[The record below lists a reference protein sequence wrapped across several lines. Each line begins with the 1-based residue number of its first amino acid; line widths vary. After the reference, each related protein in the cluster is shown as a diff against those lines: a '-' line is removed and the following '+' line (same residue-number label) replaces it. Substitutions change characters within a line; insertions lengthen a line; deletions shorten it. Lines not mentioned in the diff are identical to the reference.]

1 MTTTHEPSS
10 SPAAPRFA
18 RETDLPFGGADEYLE
33 AVEAIKHEHRATSE
47 WKPLR
52 CLRVECVEP
61 TERLYRLDTGTALG
75 LEHGWEGSTVL
86 RPAGGAARTV
96 DLVNPSMG
104 DDNILW
110 SGPVVE
116 ADEASGSLYVAIDGA
131 RAPSR
136 GTFYLRPFEFTALLS
151 QLYTANDYRDL
162 RVPLS
167 VALYATTT
175 GGESP
180 GGVIPP
186 GEPAAAVGWS
196 APWNILWGPPGT
208 GKTRLIGDRVARL
221 LEDPDERVLVV
232 STTNDATDQVAVS
245 VGRAARA
252 LGRAEAGTILR
263 VGRGA
268 RYRTYDQAQQRD
280 LLQGGEFE
288 LRRQIEIQRSKIDAA
303 DQPAERARLRHQL
316 GALVRQ
322 LRNAGSAAVRE
333 SHHRVLVTTAF
344 QALSYVLDRETVGPG
359 HTPFT
364 TVVLDEAGLISR
376 ATVAALSL
384 LASRRLVLV
393 GDPRQLAP
401 IARMARILPPGQARW
416 LGLSALHHL
425 RGGHSS
431 PTFERLSRQYR
442 MHPHIRTAVS
452 AYQYDGQ
459 LTDAPELAGGAEP
472 GLPERRALW
481 YVLDEERCEPHRL
494 RADRGDGNR
503 SWVRPHTPQ
512 VLERLFAEIPAVRD
526 ARGLFLSPF
535 AGQCRAIADH
545 FRLTGA
551 TDWRASTV
559 HQQQGAEADVVIFD
573 TVNAGS
579 HCWPLDE
586 WERLINVAASRA
598 RKLFVLLATRDEA
611 RQPFLAPLV
620 AHLWPC
626 AFVYSGRAWRLEEV
640 TTAASAPDAI
650 AFDPDDQR
658 LGAQLARRKA
668 LRPIL
673 SYEQQRLCR
682 FEMDGK
688 ARLVRGVA
696 GSGKTVVLANWLV
709 QTYLS
714 RPESPPRLWVVY
726 ANAALRGLI
735 QRCIEDA
742 WLRAGQHGAAPWSN
756 IDLHHI
762 DNLLA
767 SFERPKKVAAHH
779 RFEYELR
786 ARGILSRPQG
796 VTARCDALFMD
807 EAQDLGPATI
817 ALLTQL
823 TKQSDPDDPKSRAVH
838 VFYDNAQNVYGRGT
852 PTWSDLG
859 LDVRGR
865 SVVMKESFRSTRPI
879 SEFAL
884 NTLARLTD
892 FDRDEDQREYIERR
906 LIERT
911 ERDGK
916 AWWQV
921 NYNEIDGPA
930 PRFHRFKD
938 RASEL
943 KHMCT
948 QVFHW
953 LAQDKV
959 APADIA
965 IVTMGQD
972 GGRSFGETVAAEL
985 ADHLRKLNV
994 SVEYRTATG
1003 FENRARTVVV
1013 TTPHSFKGYEAEV
1026 VWAAGLDRFHH
1037 GGKPAAAPL
1046 YVALTRARSILVAS
1060 ATNAT
1065 EGPGR
1070 ALVAA
1075 LTEAGNL
1082 VGLAPSLQD
1091 GVAALR
1097 DATVR
1102 QLVDLLDPEH
1112 HAWLHALLRT
1122 HQVTVEPVETSSG
1135 EILGEPFLVA
1145 RRPGETIAFFGR
1157 MPPPSRAEIFRLED
1171 AGIRVL
1177 LVGHAP

>member
-1 MTTTHEPSS
+1 M
-10 SPAAPRFA
+10 
-18 RETDLPFGGADEYLE
+18 
-33 AVEAIKHEHRATSE
+33 
-47 WKPLR
+47 
-52 CLRVECVEP
+52 
-61 TERLYRLDTGTALG
+61 
-75 LEHGWEGSTVL
+75 
-86 RPAGGAARTV
+86 
-96 DLVNPSMG
+96 
-104 DDNILW
+104 
-110 SGPVVE
+110 
-116 ADEASGSLYVAIDGA
+116 
-131 RAPSR
+131 
-136 GTFYLRPFEFTALLS
+136 
-151 QLYTANDYRDL
+151 
-162 RVPLS
+162 
-167 VALYATTT
+167 
-175 GGESP
+175 
-180 GGVIPP
+180 
-186 GEPAAAVGWS
+186 
-196 APWNILWGPPGT
+196 
-208 GKTRLIGDRVARL
+208 
-221 LEDPDERVLVV
+221 
-232 STTNDATDQVAVS
+232 
-245 VGRAARA
+245 
-252 LGRAEAGTILR
+252 
-263 VGRGA
+263 
-268 RYRTYDQAQQRD
+268 
-280 LLQGGEFE
+280 
-288 LRRQIEIQRSKIDAA
+288 
-303 DQPAERARLRHQL
+303 
-316 GALVRQ
+316 
-322 LRNAGSAAVRE
+322 
-333 SHHRVLVTTAF
+333 
-344 QALSYVLDRETVGPG
+344 
-359 HTPFT
+359 
-364 TVVLDEAGLISR
+364 
-376 ATVAALSL
+376 
-384 LASRRLVLV
+384 
-393 GDPRQLAP
+393 
-401 IARMARILPPGQARW
+401 
-416 LGLSALHHL
+416 
-425 RGGHSS
+425 
-431 PTFERLSRQYR
+431 
-442 MHPHIRTAVS
+442 
-452 AYQYDGQ
+452 
-459 LTDAPELAGGAEP
+459 
-472 GLPERRALW
+472 
-481 YVLDEERCEPHRL
+481 
-494 RADRGDGNR
+494 
-503 SWVRPHTPQ
+503 RPHTPQ

-640 TTAASAPDAI
+640 TTAASAPHAI

-742 WLRAGQHGAAPWSN
+742 WLWGGAAWGCTVVE
-756 IDLHHI
+756 H
-762 DNLLA
+762 
-767 SFERPKKVAAHH
+767 RPPPHRQPAGLVRAAEEGRGPPPLRVRAARPEHPEPTPGRHGTLRCAVHGRSAGPRTGDDRAAHPAH
-779 RFEYELR
+779 EAVRSRRPQEPGR
-786 ARGILSRPQG
+786 ARLLRQRAERVRSR
-796 VTARCDALFMD
+796 DADMVGF
-807 EAQDLGPATI
+807 
-817 ALLTQL
+817 
-823 TKQSDPDDPKSRAVH
+823 
-838 VFYDNAQNVYGRGT
+838 
-852 PTWSDLG
+852 G

-865 SVVMKESFRSTRPI
+865 SVVMKESFRFILWPI

-892 FDRDEDQREYIERR
+892 FDRDDDQREYIERR

-911 ERDGK
+911 ERDRK
-916 AWWQV
+916 TWWQV
-921 NYNEIDGPA
+921 NYNEINGPA

-985 ADHLRKLNV
+985 ADHLRSLNV

-1026 VWAAGLDRFHH
+1026 VWAAGLD
-1037 GGKPAAAPL
+1037 
-1046 YVALTRARSILVAS
+1046 
-1060 ATNAT
+1060 
-1065 EGPGR
+1065 
-1070 ALVAA
+1070 
-1075 LTEAGNL
+1075 
-1082 VGLAPSLQD
+1082 
-1091 GVAALR
+1091 
-1097 DATVR
+1097 
-1102 QLVDLLDPEH
+1102 
-1112 HAWLHALLRT
+1112 
-1122 HQVTVEPVETSSG
+1122 
-1135 EILGEPFLVA
+1135 
-1145 RRPGETIAFFGR
+1145 
-1157 MPPPSRAEIFRLED
+1157 
-1171 AGIRVL
+1171 
-1177 LVGHAP
+1177 